1 MKLLEQV
8 KFFYKM
14 LNLNRKNTIVI
25 FLGLGISLAIISEGL
40 IFMYSF
46 QYDAFSNFNKTPP
59 TKQLTVSIDFFDVT
73 DVRETIIFTIKNA
86 TQRAIEDAGMVDR
99 VRRVDIITERGGI
112 LYLSSNNPAGDDQL
126 ISGLSLFGLP
136 VDYYSAFESLLYNG
150 SLPYRTN
157 EALAVVKRSVI
168 ENTNLSKLGLFPLYV
183 PVFVKMPPS
192 VWDSVELGIPEAG
205 NYINI
210 TGVVASE
217 DFENYLGPLKEDMR
231 ALDDYLTDQFLITK
245 YDGLFNFINRI
256 NYDKGFA
263 GFKCRFAFDLRKIDA
278 FNVGGEIK
286 NLQQLGQELARV
298 FDELDLPA
306 QIDLDLVDRLYEFNE
321 EFVIFQLFGLLFI
334 TPIIGMALSLTNYST
349 HLMKKR
355 QKRHISNM
363 LQRGS
368 SRKEVLTLLTFQVVE
383 YTIMAILI
391 CFVIGYPFAW
401 LMIRSSGFLAFSG
414 TSLFPAINLIIFFTI
429 IATAFIFSTIINAK
443 SIWEMSNIS
452 TEEAYGTTIQKK
464 PTWQK
469 MFLDVILIVIGV
481 SLWIVVKLQLKGLAT
496 YSFAYGFGTT
506 APVCLILGSIL
517 FVTRIYPYF
526 IKLLGKIGWKRS
538 RLGILGLAAKR
549 SLRRRN
555 AVIRSLVLISLTF
568 TLIISSMTTI
578 SSYKNYDAEQ
588 AYYSLG
594 ADILVRNVKVST
606 DTIKEQVLGVEG
618 VEAGTYVRFTSQLVS
633 YGSVLYSYLVVGI
646 DPEEFVKVAHF
657 EKNYF
662 DGKPEAFFDRIQ
674 SPSEVLMQKDEARQV
689 GVVDDSKIVLWV
701 EKSGTGLIGLN
712 LTVVGQ
718 YNYFPRFFMNY
729 PREGST
735 VYRFSVIGNYNL
747 TEAVAY
753 NQFSVVGD
761 LLVKVAPGYSITTV
775 ARNIELTLGRSVDN
789 IEDLMKTSGDS
800 LRNTMLYGSLNTS
813 FISSLVIIVAALS
826 LMIIIQSIENEME
839 VVMLKTL
846 GMSPKQLFSLFTYEA
861 LSIVLFGSVLGAAIG
876 IFSAKMFLEILT
888 IDYTLPPVRLII
900 PQWQFALAFVLLFS
914 IALAAAALTSWIIFR
929 KDTIKGIKQL

>member
-1 MKLLEQV
+1 
-8 KFFYKM
+8 
-14 LNLNRKNTIVI
+14 
-25 FLGLGISLAIISEGL
+25 
-40 IFMYSF
+40 
-46 QYDAFSNFNKTPP
+46 
-59 TKQLTVSIDFFDVT
+59 
-73 DVRETIIFTIKNA
+73 
-86 TQRAIEDAGMVDR
+86 
-99 VRRVDIITERGGI
+99 
-112 LYLSSNNPAGDDQL
+112 
-126 ISGLSLFGLP
+126 
-136 VDYYSAFESLLYNG
+136 
-150 SLPYRTN
+150 
-157 EALAVVKRSVI
+157 
-168 ENTNLSKLGLFPLYV
+168 
-183 PVFVKMPPS
+183 
-192 VWDSVELGIPEAG
+192 
-205 NYINI
+205 
-210 TGVVASE
+210 
-217 DFENYLGPLKEDMR
+217 
-231 ALDDYLTDQFLITK
+231 
-245 YDGLFNFINRI
+245 
-256 NYDKGFA
+256 
-263 GFKCRFAFDLRKIDA
+263 
-278 FNVGGEIK
+278 
-286 NLQQLGQELARV
+286 
-298 FDELDLPA
+298 
-306 QIDLDLVDRLYEFNE
+306 
-321 EFVIFQLFGLLFI
+321 
-334 TPIIGMALSLTNYST
+334 
-349 HLMKKR
+349 
-355 QKRHISNM
+355 
-363 LQRGS
+363 
-368 SRKEVLTLLTFQVVE
+368 
-383 YTIMAILI
+383 
-391 CFVIGYPFAW
+391 
-401 LMIRSSGFLAFSG
+401 
-414 TSLFPAINLIIFFTI
+414 
-429 IATAFIFSTIINAK
+429 
-443 SIWEMSNIS
+443 
-452 TEEAYGTTIQKK
+452 
-464 PTWQK
+464 
-469 MFLDVILIVIGV
+469 
-481 SLWIVVKLQLKGLAT
+481 
-496 YSFAYGFGTT
+496 
-506 APVCLILGSIL
+506 
-517 FVTRIYPYF
+517 
-526 IKLLGKIGWKRS
+526 
-538 RLGILGLAAKR
+538 
-549 SLRRRN
+549 
-555 AVIRSLVLISLTF
+555 
-568 TLIISSMTTI
+568 MTTI

>member
-1 MKLLEQV
+1 
-8 KFFYKM
+8 
-14 LNLNRKNTIVI
+14 
-25 FLGLGISLAIISEGL
+25 
-40 IFMYSF
+40 
-46 QYDAFSNFNKTPP
+46 
-59 TKQLTVSIDFFDVT
+59 
-73 DVRETIIFTIKNA
+73 
-86 TQRAIEDAGMVDR
+86 
-99 VRRVDIITERGGI
+99 
-112 LYLSSNNPAGDDQL
+112 
-126 ISGLSLFGLP
+126 
-136 VDYYSAFESLLYNG
+136 
-150 SLPYRTN
+150 
-157 EALAVVKRSVI
+157 
-168 ENTNLSKLGLFPLYV
+168 
-183 PVFVKMPPS
+183 
-192 VWDSVELGIPEAG
+192 
-205 NYINI
+205 
-210 TGVVASE
+210 
-217 DFENYLGPLKEDMR
+217 
-231 ALDDYLTDQFLITK
+231 
-245 YDGLFNFINRI
+245 
-256 NYDKGFA
+256 
-263 GFKCRFAFDLRKIDA
+263 
-278 FNVGGEIK
+278 
-286 NLQQLGQELARV
+286 
-298 FDELDLPA
+298 
-306 QIDLDLVDRLYEFNE
+306 
-321 EFVIFQLFGLLFI
+321 
-334 TPIIGMALSLTNYST
+334 
-349 HLMKKR
+349 
-355 QKRHISNM
+355 
-363 LQRGS
+363 
-368 SRKEVLTLLTFQVVE
+368 
-383 YTIMAILI
+383 
-391 CFVIGYPFAW
+391 
-401 LMIRSSGFLAFSG
+401 
-414 TSLFPAINLIIFFTI
+414 
-429 IATAFIFSTIINAK
+429 
-443 SIWEMSNIS
+443 
-452 TEEAYGTTIQKK
+452 
-464 PTWQK
+464 
-469 MFLDVILIVIGV
+469 
-481 SLWIVVKLQLKGLAT
+481 
-496 YSFAYGFGTT
+496 
-506 APVCLILGSIL
+506 CLILGSIL

>member
-210 TGVVASE
+210 TGVVAAE

-800 LRNTMLYGSLNTS
+800 LRNTML
-813 FISSLVIIVAALS
+813 
-826 LMIIIQSIENEME
+826 
-839 VVMLKTL
+839 
-846 GMSPKQLFSLFTYEA
+846 
-861 LSIVLFGSVLGAAIG
+861 
-876 IFSAKMFLEILT
+876 
-888 IDYTLPPVRLII
+888 
-900 PQWQFALAFVLLFS
+900 
-914 IALAAAALTSWIIFR
+914 
-929 KDTIKGIKQL
+929 